1 MVLPPHPWLLDAAFQ
16 VNSRKH
22 HKLEKDEESQARTC
36 LFWDWV
42 LLRTL
47 IVDTAL
53 ELGISSKGVH
63 SQL

>member
-16 VNSRKH
+16 VNSRK

-47 IVDTAL
+47 VVDTAL
-53 ELGISSKGVH
+53 ELGISRVH